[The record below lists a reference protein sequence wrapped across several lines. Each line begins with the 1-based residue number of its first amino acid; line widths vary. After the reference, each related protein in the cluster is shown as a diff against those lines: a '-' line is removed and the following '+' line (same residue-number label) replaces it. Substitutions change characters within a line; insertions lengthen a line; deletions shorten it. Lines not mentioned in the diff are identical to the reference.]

1 MDFYASARKHED
13 KLSEILGEHNF
24 RFKFQTDQYPIT
36 LTISQSQ
43 DVGAQ
48 MEIYSNAEGSVSS
61 MDAKLRYIFKLD
73 DIEIQTNGH
82 LVMDLKLLSKI
93 NGVVKKW
100 DAAYKAAFFADIR
113 KIQSTHRE
121 TLSED
126 DYDEDE
132 EEDLDDP
139 EFEGEP
145 EMETEPEA
153 EAGEFD
159 DFFDGEPEP
168 DDIEEEE

>member
-48 MEIYSNAEGSVSS
+48 MEIYSNAEGSISS
-61 MDAKLRYIFKLD
+61 MDAILRYIFKLD
-73 DIEIQTNGH
+73 DIEIQTSGR
-82 LVMDLKLLSKI
+82 LVMDLKLMSKI

-100 DAAYKAAFFADIR
+100 DAAYKAAFFADVR
-113 KIQSTHRE
+113 RVQFTRRE
-121 TLSED
+121 NLPED

-139 EFEGEP
+139 EEETP
-145 EMETEPEA
+145 EEETEPEA
-153 EAGEFD
+153 EAGDFD
-159 DFFDGEPEP
+159 GFFDDGEPEP
-168 DDIEEEE
+168 DDTEEEK